1 MDTYYKILGITPE
14 ASQTE
19 IKKAY
24 FKMIRQY
31 SPESDP
37 EQFQK
42 IREAYEYLK
51 KSDNISTGPAF
62 PMLSDPSAQY
72 MADQITRSLQAGD
85 SKTARDTCEKA
96 WKLFPDNIQFLY
108 YLILAQRECG
118 NTGKAVK
125 NAEKLAEREPENKWF
140 QKELAISY
148 MARGFTNKA
157 YFACEKA
164 YNLGCRDIDFILIYA
179 SECFDY
185 GEYDTILS
193 ILLEVSRQ
201 DKKWSKEELPEIF
214 ETYLMLAKV
223 SQDRTEYLPEITD
236 RLVLFLEQYRLYIPE
251 YIMEISIIFSNIYI
265 NYIGNTKYFSKLGQA
280 FPTLEKAC
288 RMEEEKEIVRHLLWE
303 YNFSLVTNDS
313 RLSATMKRAYD
324 AFYGIEGLHPV
335 VLKFALL
342 DTKLCMIE
350 ERQEIL
356 KQAKIVKKDY
366 PDFYG
371 KMQDFFQTLES
382 GSNLPYVKESLL
394 KSYRKIEPD
403 CSGGF
408 YYKNYP
414 NERPKDNVIY
424 GGDYFEP
431 YIRNAKK
438 IGRNNPCPCGSGK
451 KYKQCCMNK

>member
-1 MDTYYKILGITPE
+1 
-14 ASQTE
+14 
-19 IKKAY
+19 
-24 FKMIRQY
+24 
-31 SPESDP
+31 
-37 EQFQK
+37 
-42 IREAYEYLK
+42 
-51 KSDNISTGPAF
+51 
-62 PMLSDPSAQY
+62 
-72 MADQITRSLQAGD
+72 
-85 SKTARDTCEKA
+85 
-96 WKLFPDNIQFLY
+96 
-108 YLILAQRECG
+108 
-118 NTGKAVK
+118 
-125 NAEKLAEREPENKWF
+125 
-140 QKELAISY
+140 
-148 MARGFTNKA
+148 
-157 YFACEKA
+157 
-164 YNLGCRDIDFILIYA
+164 
-179 SECFDY
+179 
-185 GEYDTILS
+185 
-193 ILLEVSRQ
+193 
-201 DKKWSKEELPEIF
+201 
-214 ETYLMLAKV
+214 
-223 SQDRTEYLPEITD
+223 
-236 RLVLFLEQYRLYIPE
+236 
-251 YIMEISIIFSNIYI
+251 
-265 NYIGNTKYFSKLGQA
+265 
-280 FPTLEKAC
+280 
-288 RMEEEKEIVRHLLWE
+288 MEEEKEIVRHLLWE

-424 GGDYFEP
+424 GEDYFEP

-438 IGRNNPCPCGSGK
+438 IGRNDPCPCGSGK